1 MVYFV
6 EDCVGI
12 ATPIAFNSLA
22 GGCVPRLENSLA
34 ERLFSDLHSCTQG
47 LKNNFHEALDEYRN
61 SRILTNGSRL
71 SQKLRADQGIHSR
84 VSGGSSA

>member
-1 MVYFV
+1 M
-6 EDCVGI
+6 I
-12 ATPIAFNSLA
+12 
-22 GGCVPRLENSLA
+22 
-34 ERLFSDLHSCTQG
+34 LHSIHRAEEKG
-47 LKNNFHEALDEYRN
+47 KNNFDEGLDVYRN